1 MLTHFIIRQPC
12 APFGAAHD
20 ALRACRQ
27 AMTAAAPLP
36 GWGRAHPD
44 IVSAHRLL
52 FQGWQLVFLLLST
65 DRVFA
70 SGNLAFFNTPVCEGV
85 HQSVLHACACVRTLP
100 TARLRNKTKLRPS
113 FEPRKLALP
122 PACRRCGAKV
132 NGRGRRST
140 KFAAARHRVAAIR
153 LDIRRLPFDN
163 RNRRRIDIAFPNG
176 GRGAR

>member
-1 MLTHFIIRQPC
+1 VMLTHFIIRQPC

-52 FQGWQLVFLLLST
+52 FQGWQLVFHLLST

-85 HQSVLHACACVRTLP
+85 H
-100 TARLRNKTKLRPS
+100 
-113 FEPRKLALP
+113 
-122 PACRRCGAKV
+122 
-132 NGRGRRST
+132 
-140 KFAAARHRVAAIR
+140 
-153 LDIRRLPFDN
+153 
-163 RNRRRIDIAFPNG
+163 
-176 GRGAR
+176 